1 MAATSM
7 PGPSHPPGGAIDT
20 ELSKGAIGLPAVVMQ
35 ALTHVAPAAGAIV
48 TIQFIAQLVGLTTPL
63 AFLIAFLICLM
74 LAASLTQLA
83 KHLPSAG
90 GYYTY
95 VSRTVGPRSGFMT
108 AWMYF
113 LYDPIQ
119 GGMNLAFAGWFLN
132 SVLGTLYGV
141 SAPWLWP
148 ITLLVGTGL
157 ITFLMYRGIK
167 LSGKVLVILG
177 MVEIL
182 IFVALAVTGFV
193 HSGPGGVSTGVFNP
207 AHRLPQGG
215 SMFLAV
221 VFSIFAFTGFEAC
234 VPLAEESRRPRT
246 NIPRA
251 IMISVIVGG
260 LFYVLISWGVIS
272 GWGTASLHGFE
283 ASSANPII
291 VVAKRLW
298 GGFAILILL
307 AYLNSIFG
315 ACFSGNNA
323 ASRVFFG
330 MGRSGSLPA
339 ALGKVGG
346 RARTPTNAI
355 TLQAFLTLAVGFGM
369 SLALG
374 PSNQLF
380 LLATVI
386 TLGLSMVYIAG
397 NIGVMT
403 YYLRER
409 RAELNWL
416 LHVIFPVASS
426 VAIVVVCYKSVVPL
440 PAWPVSLA
448 PFIAGGWIIVGLVV
462 VVVLQRSGR
471 TEWLQRA
478 GDVLAR
484 SESDEPAAEAE
495 RGRALPGDPALG
507 SKP

>member
-1 MAATSM
+1 MTTTPA
-7 PGPSHPPGGAIDT
+7 PGPASGTIDT
-20 ELSKGAIGLPAVVMQ
+20 ELSRGAIGLPAVVMQ

-48 TIQFIAQLVGLTTPL
+48 TIQFIAQLVGLSTPL

-95 VSRTVGPRSGFMT
+95 VSRTVGPRAGFMT
-108 AWMYF
+108 AWLYF

-119 GGMNLAFAGWFLN
+119 GGMNLAFAGFFMN

-148 ITLLVGTGL
+148 ITLAVGTIL
-157 ITFLMYRGIK
+157 ITGLMYRGIRI
-167 LSGKVLVILG
+167 SGRVLVVLG
-177 MVEIL
+177 MIEIL
-182 IFVALAVTGFV
+182 IFVALALTGFV
-193 HSGPGGVSTGVFNP
+193 HSGPGGVSASVFNP
-207 AHRLPQGG
+207 ANKIPHGG
-215 SMFLAV
+215 SIFLAV

-234 VPLAEESRRPRT
+234 VPLAEESRRPTR
-246 NIPRA
+246 NVPRA

-260 LFYVLISWGVIS
+260 LFYVLISWGIIS
-272 GWGTASLHGFE
+272 GWGSAGLHSFE
-283 ASSANPII
+283 SSSANPII
-291 VVAKRLW
+291 VVGKRLW
-298 GGFAILILL
+298 GGAAVLVLL

-330 MGRSGSLPA
+330 MGRSGALPA
-339 ALGKVGG
+339 VLGQVGG
-346 RARTPTNAI
+346 RNRTPTNAI

-374 PSNQLF
+374 PANQLY

-386 TLGLSMVYIAG
+386 TLGLSLVYIAG

-416 LHVIFPVASS
+416 LHIIFPVASS
-426 VAIVVVCYKSVVPL
+426 IAIGVVCYKSVVPL

-448 PFIAGGWIIVGLVV
+448 PFITIGWLLIGIVV
-462 VVVLQRSGR
+462 VIVLSKSGR
-471 TEWLQRA
+471 ASWLQRA
-478 GDVLAR
+478 GDVLATA
-484 SESDEPAAEAE
+484 DAEPGVTTAAA
-495 RGRALPGDPALG
+495 GAAHVQPGDVAGETP
-507 SKP
+507 

>member
-1 MAATSM
+1 MTM
-7 PGPSHPPGGAIDT
+7 TPKPGPGPSGTIDT
-20 ELSKGAIGLPAVVMQ
+20 QLSQGAIGLPAVVMQ
-35 ALTHVAPAAGAIV
+35 ALTHIAPAAGAIV
-48 TIQFIAQLVGLTTPL
+48 TIQFIAQLVGLSTPL

-95 VSRTVGPRSGFMT
+95 VSRTVGPRAGFMT
-108 AWMYF
+108 AWLYF

-119 GGMNLAFAGWFLN
+119 GGMNLAFAGFFMN
-132 SVLGTLYGV
+132 TVLGVLYHV

-148 ITLLVGTGL
+148 ITLAVGTIL
-157 ITFLMYRGIK
+157 ITLLMYRGIQI
-167 LSGKVLVILG
+167 SGRVLVLLG
-177 MVEIL
+177 LVEIL
-182 IFVALAVTGFV
+182 IFVALALTGFV
-193 HSGPGGVSTGVFNP
+193 HSGAGGVSLSVFNP
-207 AHRLPQGG
+207 ANKLPHGG

-234 VPLAEESRRPRT
+234 VPLAEEARLPTR
-246 NIPRA
+246 NVPRA
-251 IMISVIVGG
+251 IMISIIVGG
-260 LFYVLISWGVIS
+260 LFYVFISWGIIS
-272 GWGTASLHGFE
+272 GWGSAGLTSFE
-283 ASSANPII
+283 SSSANPII
-291 VVAKRLW
+291 VVGKQLW
-298 GGFAILILL
+298 GGAAVLVLL

-330 MGRSGSLPA
+330 MGRSHALPA

-346 RARTPTNAI
+346 KARTPTNAI

-374 PSNQLF
+374 PANQLY

-386 TLGLSMVYIAG
+386 TLGLSLVYIAG
-397 NIGVMT
+397 NVGVMS

-409 RAELNWL
+409 RSELNWL

-426 VAIVVVCYKSVVPL
+426 VAIGVVCYKSVVPL
-440 PAWPVSLA
+440 PAWPVNLA
-448 PFIAGGWIIVGLVV
+448 PFITIGWLVIGLVV
-462 VVVLQRSGR
+462 VTVLSRSGR
-471 TEWLQRA
+471 AEWLRRA
-478 GDVLAR
+478 GDVLAT
-484 SESDEPAAEAE
+484 SDAGPLEGAAQHVPTKRAGEA
-495 RGRALPGDPALG
+495 P
-507 SKP
+507 

>member
-1 MAATSM
+1 MSTAPA
-7 PGPSHPPGGAIDT
+7 PGPAGNGTIDT
-20 ELSKGAIGLPAVVMQ
+20 QLSRGAIGLPAVVMQ

-48 TIQFIAQLVGLTTPL
+48 TVQFIAQLVGLTTPL

-95 VSRTVGPRSGFMT
+95 VSRTVGPRAGFMT

-119 GGMNLAFAGWFLN
+119 GGMNLAFAGFFMN

-148 ITLLVGTGL
+148 ITLLVGTIL
-157 ITFLMYRGIK
+157 ITFLMYRGIQ

-182 IFVALAVTGFV
+182 IFVALALSGFV
-193 HSGPGGVSTGVFNP
+193 HSGSGGVSLSVFNP
-207 AHRLPQGG
+207 ANKLPNGG

-234 VPLAEESRRPRT
+234 VPLAEEARLPTR

-251 IMISVIVGG
+251 IMISIIVGG
-260 LFYVLISWGVIS
+260 LFYVFVSWGVIS
-272 GWGTASLHGFE
+272 GWGSAGLSSFE
-283 ASSANPII
+283 SSSANPI
-291 VVAKRLW
+291 VLVAKQLW
-298 GGFAILILL
+298 GGLAVLVLL

-315 ACFSGNNA
+315 ACFAGNNA

-330 MGRSGSLPA
+330 MGRSRALPE

-346 RARTPTNAI
+346 QARTPTNAI

-369 SLALG
+369 SLLLG
-374 PSNQLF
+374 PANQLY

-386 TLGLSMVYIAG
+386 TLGLSLVYIAG
-397 NIGVMT
+397 NVGVMS

-409 RAELNWL
+409 RSELNWL
-416 LHVIFPVASS
+416 LHIIFPVASS
-426 VAIVVVCYKSVVPL
+426 IAIVVVCYKSVVPL
-440 PAWPVSLA
+440 PAWPVNLA
-448 PFIAGGWIIVGLVV
+448 PFITAGW
-462 VVVLQRSGR
+462 VVLGLIVVAVLSRSGR
-471 TEWLQRA
+471 AAWLTRA
-478 GDVLAR
+478 GDVLAT
-484 SESDEPAAEAE
+484 SDAGPAEGVAHHGTA
-495 RGRALPGDPALG
+495 RPLPADPAG
-507 SKP
+507 EAP